1 MMHFSPAGNQHFLS
15 LLKQLIQTCC
25 SPHSDVPSCIPL
37 NTFHHNL
44 KCNLIFITAITIKQ
58 LVNIYLFITFHK
70 AIKDIS
76 LTAVHLTFRACHTIT
91 NRNMLKDITQ
101 RQMIP
106 VSPPF
111 HRPLSS
117 TQAFTPNAK
126 KHGLQRSF
134 ALIINQPHACA
145 VEEEERND

>member
-1 MMHFSPAGNQHFLS
+1 MSNSVGE
-15 LLKQLIQTCC
+15 
-25 SPHSDVPSCIPL
+25 DVPSCFALYTSNPQICA
-37 NTFHHNL
+37 TFTI
-44 KCNLIFITAITIKQ
+44 CILITTITIKLA
-58 LVNIYLFITFHK
+58 LVNIYLFMVMFYK
-70 AIKDIS
+70 AIKDIADRRS
-76 LTAVHLTFRACHTIT
+76 VSRAYRTIT
-91 NRNMLKDITQ
+91 NRNALKDITR

-106 VSPPF
+106 AGPPF

-134 ALIINQPHACA
+134 ALIINQPHACV